1 MGLYEPFFKTWLG
14 MSTVTVKKSLRKGAE
29 RYLYICTP
37 EAKSGS
43 ANADSSNPCEDYEAV
58 HSTLRS
64 NKSIYPRAI
73 LGLLEN
79 TYLIN

>member
-1 MGLYEPFFKTWLG
+1 M
-14 MSTVTVKKSLRKGAE
+14 V
-29 RYLYICTP
+29 YIRTP

-43 ANADSSNPCEDYEAV
+43 ANADPSNPREDYEAV
-58 HSTLRS
+58 YSTLRS